1 MHVCVRPLEASP
13 SSGCHGCKHSRW
25 REHVGNTRMSQVASA
40 QTHDALSGTGK
51 PPSHLLP
58 RFSTDMG
65 GEHSRPLASTYQS
78 AALLAFQ
85 MRFNV
90 LHLCCTSP
98 LQPLEVSA
106 NTSIPAA
113 SAEPTHPVCS
123 QSIVRVVFHERRL
136 QYMEHQQ
143 LEGWKWNRPGD
154 RILDIGQL
162 TCPSS
167 LMKEVP
173 TDTDRSHLTCFIR

>member
-1 MHVCVRPLEASP
+1 
-13 SSGCHGCKHSRW
+13 
-25 REHVGNTRMSQVASA
+25 MSQVASA
-40 QTHDALSGTGK
+40 QTHDALHQEA
-51 PPSHLLP
+51 PPLPHLLLL
-58 RFSTDMG
+58 FSTNVG
-65 GEHSRPLASTYQS
+65 GRALKAVSDHSRIRY
-78 AALLAFQ
+78 ALSISNVFQ
-85 MRFNV
+85 

-113 SAEPTHPVCS
+113 SAQPALPVCS

-143 LEGWKWNRPGD
+143 LEGWRWNRPGD

-167 LMKEVP
+167 L
-173 TDTDRSHLTCFIR
+173 I